1 MRNPILTALAVG
13 ALGVA
18 SAQSVQ
24 NIVLFDGGVSGVTSA
39 SDSTRK
45 VEFVDVDNDGDTDMV
60 ALNHGVASTIHVNDG
75 SGQFPLTVNLNGG
88 GALEA
93 KGMAFADWDGDLDL
107 DVVIAMGPA
116 AAPTQQANVFLR
128 NDTVAA
134 DAPIFTVI
142 NPGDPNND
150 LDHSY
155 DVGFVTVDGNLQ
167 LIVANRAV
175 NGVSGSGVNRV
186 YQSNGDG
193 TFTSLPG
200 HPIST
205 AFPLSSR
212 DIAVGDLDGDG
223 DEDVL
228 IANAGNGVQPNRCYI
243 NNGAA
248 GLVVE
253 HAGDFTAQ
261 ALSNTYGMAIGDLDG
276 DGLNDVGTA
285 NRLTSTMGEGN
296 QIFANNSTPGDIQLD
311 LAITQASVPSYD
323 LAIGDLDGDGDNDMV
338 VANRNVNNG
347 VFMNNQTDD
356 GLAAGG
362 LGANPGA
369 FFNQITYGTIQNNGG
384 NTLSVTIGEVAD
396 YSGNPNHTG
405 MEVALANSGGS
416 SNFFFRGFGAMYTD
430 LGGASNAARLDGAGF
445 LSPIT
450 DAALMISEAPES
462 RPYILAG
469 SLTINPT
476 PGFGGTIFLDAPLG
490 LVVGNVDVLG
500 NAMITIPNGTLPA
513 VAEGT
518 FIAFQAVFS
527 SVNQISNGMSAMIQG
542 N

>member
-1 MRNPILTALAVG
+1 MRNPIITALAVG

-45 VEFVDVDNDGDTDMV
+45 VEFVDVDGDGDTDMV
-60 ALNHGVASTIHVNDG
+60 ALNYGVPSTIHVNDG
-75 SGQFPLTVNLNGG
+75 AGQFPLTVNLT
-88 GALEA
+88 GALQA

-107 DVVIAMGPA
+107 DVVIATGPA

-128 NDTVAA
+128 NDTV
-134 DAPIFTVI
+134 PGNPPSFTQI
-142 NPGDPNND
+142 NPGDPD
-150 LDHSY
+150 LHLDHSY
-155 DVGFVTVDGNLQ
+155 DAGFVTVNGDLL
-167 LIVANRAV
+167 LIIANRAV
-175 NGVSGSGVNRV
+175 NGVAGSGINRV
-186 YQSNGDG
+186 YKSNGDG
-193 TFTSLPG
+193 TFTDQPG
-200 HPIST
+200 NAIST
-205 AFPLSSR
+205 SFPLSSR
-212 DIAVGDLDGDG
+212 DITVGDLDGDG

-228 IANAGNGVQPNRCYI
+228 IANAGNGIQPNRCYI
-243 NNGAA
+243 NNGAS
-248 GLVVE
+248 GLVIE

-276 DGLNDVGTA
+276 DGLIDVAIA
-285 NRLTSTMGEGN
+285 NRLTGTTGESN
-296 QIFANNSTPGDIQLD
+296 KIFANNSTPGDIILD

-323 LAIGDLDGDGDNDMV
+323 LAIGDLDGDGDNDLV
-338 VANRNVNNG
+338 VANRNVNNE
-347 VFMNNQTDD
+347 VFMNNQTDA
-356 GLAAGG
+356 GLAVGG
-362 LGANPGA
+362 LSTNPGA
-369 FFNQITYGTIQNNGG
+369 FFTQILYGTIQNNGG

-416 SNFFFRGFGAMYTD
+416 ANFFFRGFGAMYTD
-430 LGGASNAARLDGAGF
+430 LGGAAAGARIEGAGF

-450 DAALMISEAPES
+450 GAALMISDAPEN
-462 RPYILAG
+462 RPYILFG

-476 PGFGGTIFLDAPLG
+476 PGLGGTIFLDAPIG
-490 LVVGNVDVLG
+490 LVVGNVDALG
-500 NAMITIPNGTLPA
+500 TATIAIPAGTLPA

-518 FIAFQAVFS
+518 FIAFQAAFS

-542 N
+542 T